1 MAKMKNASIS
11 EREEYLIVKDKKFT
25 EIECEK
31 LKLDNFNKER
41 DELKEDIDKKL
52 KERTLQQKQLKKQED
67 VEHNTDEEIVN
78 LINKLKKTE
87 N

>member
-1 MAKMKNASIS
+1 MAKKEVRLATKERDIMAKMKNASIS

-52 KERTLQQKQLKKQED
+52 KERTLQ
-67 VEHNTDEEIVN
+67 
-78 LINKLKKTE
+78 
-87 N
+87 